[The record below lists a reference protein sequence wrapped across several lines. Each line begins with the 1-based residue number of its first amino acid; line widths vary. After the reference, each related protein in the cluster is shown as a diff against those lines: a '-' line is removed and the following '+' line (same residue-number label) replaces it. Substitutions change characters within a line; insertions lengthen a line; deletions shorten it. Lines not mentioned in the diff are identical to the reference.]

1 MLYAILLF
9 FAIVGLLGNLFILYC
24 CFLAG
29 KQADEEM
36 FLLMDENIEKRNR
49 KIMEEREVE
58 SQREEL
64 RMSETEI
71 KKGSAQ
77 VEFMGIDFPEDAYHM
92 VESQII
98 SHCRFWRASKRRNIY
113 LFVCFIRVTDV
124 FYCFING
131 CFDTMDFCNC
141 HI

>member
-58 SQREEL
+58 SQREVL

-77 VEFMGIDFPEDAYHM
+77 VELL
-92 VESQII
+92 ES
-98 SHCRFWRASKRRNIY
+98 A
-113 LFVCFIRVTDV
+113 
-124 FYCFING
+124 
-131 CFDTMDFCNC
+131 
-141 HI
+141 